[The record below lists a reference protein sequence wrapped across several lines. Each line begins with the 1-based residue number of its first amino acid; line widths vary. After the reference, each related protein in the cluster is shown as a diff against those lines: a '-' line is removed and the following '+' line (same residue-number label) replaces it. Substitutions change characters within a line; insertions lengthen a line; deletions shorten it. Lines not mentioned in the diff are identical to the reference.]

1 MQMLVGLY
9 IEDEPK
15 NVTIMKGRFSLYQGI
30 NLIGLDSYP
39 RTLNGFYDI
48 VIEHN
53 VDFLLVDHE
62 LDKALVDYKG
72 IDVLREVRK
81 HDSHIYAVLLT
92 NYNLY
97 DYRDELGEYDF
108 QLNKEVLSKPEKMKE
123 LVAKIKR
130 GCGLRQD
137 NALLLSMDEK
147 QNELQN
153 LLWQMRTALKK
164 D

>member
-1 MQMLVGLY
+1 
-9 IEDEPK
+9 
-15 NVTIMKGRFSLYQGI
+15 
-30 NLIGLDSYP
+30 
-39 RTLNGFYDI
+39 
-48 VIEHN
+48 
-53 VDFLLVDHE
+53 
-62 LDKALVDYKG
+62 
-72 IDVLREVRK
+72 
-81 HDSHIYAVLLT
+81 
-92 NYNLY
+92 
-97 DYRDELGEYDF
+97 
-108 QLNKEVLSKPEKMKE
+108 MKE

>member
-1 MQMLVGLY
+1 M
-9 IEDEPK
+9 
-15 NVTIMKGRFSLYQGI
+15 
-30 NLIGLDSYP
+30 
-39 RTLNGFYDI
+39 
-48 VIEHN
+48 
-53 VDFLLVDHE
+53 
-62 LDKALVDYKG
+62 DYKG

-92 NYNLY
+92 NYNLD

-108 QLNKEVLSKPEKMKE
+108 QLNKEELSKPEKMKE

>member
-1 MQMLVGLY
+1 MQTLVGLY

-15 NVTIMKGRFSLYQGI
+15 NVTLMKGRFSLYQGME
-30 NLIGLDSYP
+30 LIGLNRYP
-39 RTLNGFYDI
+39 ETVNGFYDI
-48 VIEHN
+48 VIDSN

-72 IDVLREVRK
+72 IDVLREIRR

-92 NYNLY
+92 NYNLD
-97 DYRDELGEYDF
+97 DYKDELGEYDF
-108 QLNKEVLSKPEKMKE
+108 QLNKEELSKPEKMKE

-147 QNELQN
+147 QNELQD
-153 LLWQMRTALKK
+153 LLLQMRAVLKR